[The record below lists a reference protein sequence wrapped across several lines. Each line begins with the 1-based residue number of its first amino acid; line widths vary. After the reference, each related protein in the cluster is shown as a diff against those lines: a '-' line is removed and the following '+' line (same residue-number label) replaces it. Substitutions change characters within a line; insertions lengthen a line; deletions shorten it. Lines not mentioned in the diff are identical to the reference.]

1 MYMSLRLRSS
11 VAGGD
16 FQARS
21 RDWGTINVGVAS
33 ARTETDDR
41 KADVK
46 CDGGKLSN
54 RERLFR
60 SVAVIFFIIIYFGA
74 PPMAR
79 MPADDSDRGD
89 LYSHTFTYSHID
101 ITIGL
106 GRAT

>member
-1 MYMSLRLRSS
+1 
-11 VAGGD
+11 
-16 FQARS
+16 
-21 RDWGTINVGVAS
+21 VGVAT

-41 KADVK
+41 KADVQ

-60 SVAVIFFIIIYFGA
+60 SVAVIFFIMIYFDA

-79 MPADDSDRGD
+79 MPVDDRGD